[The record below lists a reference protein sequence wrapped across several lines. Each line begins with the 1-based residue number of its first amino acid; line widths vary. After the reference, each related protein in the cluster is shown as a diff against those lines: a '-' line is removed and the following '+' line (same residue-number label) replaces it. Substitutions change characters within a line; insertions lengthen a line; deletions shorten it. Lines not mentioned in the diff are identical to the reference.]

1 MFISEVAETS
11 IRGALGAFFQ
21 LHLTVGILF
30 VYAVGSYT
38 HWVTLSILCAIF
50 PVLLIVAMFIV
61 PESPVYLVKKVRPV
75 SVHHQPYDRIFTTVA
90 FLFLFFLGSS
100 Y

>member
-1 MFISEVAETS
+1 MVAPMFISEIAETS

-30 VYAVGSYT
+30 IYAVGSYT
-38 HWVTLSILCAIF
+38 HWVTLSTLCAIF

-61 PESPVYLVKKVRPV
+61 PESPVYLVKTV
-75 SVHHQPYDRIFTTVA
+75 STRLRVPIQWLV
-90 FLFLFFLGSS
+90 
-100 Y
+100 